1 MTSSGK
7 PRAKYINETAS
18 ALLDEDRVASL
29 NGMQGA
35 YEDCVGLE
43 VGGVLQRVKH
53 SPEFSNQDGESGSA
67 ATRQGEPRLTQVGK
81 IVVVGEMADQG
92 CPGWCSPLHSSSLHS
107 GHVVTLAVCI
117 ITKQTLKEV
126 SANLPDMQLL

>member
-43 VGGVLQRVKH
+43 VGGVLQRVEH

-67 ATRQGEPRLTQVGK
+67 ATRQGEPRLTQVSK
-81 IVVVGEMADQG
+81 IVVVGEWQTRVAQVG
-92 CPGWCSPLHSSSLHS
+92 VPLSIRP
-107 GHVVTLAVCI
+107 ACI
-117 ITKQTLKEV
+117 PVML
-126 SANLPDMQLL
+126 